1 MSALRVPAFRWLYAG
16 QAVSAVGDQVFP
28 VTVAVL
34 VLDSGGTAGELGLV
48 LAARFAA
55 LVLFSLLGGV
65 WADRLPRRR
74 VMLSADVLRLVAVLG
89 LVAVGTASVPVLA
102 ALVFLVGAGEAF
114 FRPAFGALLPS
125 VLPAPL
131 LPSGNALASSTHQL
145 AQVVGPGLAGL
156 LVAAAGVRAGFLF
169 DASTFALS
177 ALTLLRVHEEP
188 HVPGPR
194 SHLLAEVTEGV
205 RAVLARPWIAACL
218 LMFSVNMLA
227 VAAPVQVLLPVTVR
241 DTTGETAT
249 YGVVL
254 ALGAVGGLLGAF
266 VATRLPAATRGRA
279 AVLATTLY
287 AAEPVALLLEAPL
300 PLLCVAWAVGAA
312 GIGLFIVAWESSL
325 QADVPRALLARVVS
339 LDWMMSFALYPL
351 GLALVGPVVDAVGRR
366 PLLVTSAVLAL
377 ALPPL
382 VLRVPGVTAFRTA
395 APAAAPGTTASA
407 TTASATTASG
417 PG

>member
-1 MSALRVPAFRWLYAG
+1 MSALAVPAFRWLYAG

-34 VLDSGGTAGELGLV
+34 VLDGGGSAGELGLV

-74 VMLSADVLRLVAVLG
+74 VMLSADLLRLAAVLG
-89 LVAVGTASVPVLA
+89 LVVAGTASTPVLA
-102 ALVFLVGAGEAF
+102 VLVFAVGAGEAF

-125 VLPAPL
+125 VLPPSL

-169 DASTFALS
+169 DAATFATS

-188 HVPGPR
+188 HVPAPR
-194 SHLLAEVTEGV
+194 ARVLREVADGV
-205 RAVLARPWIAACL
+205 RAVRDRSWIAACL
-218 LMFSVNMLA
+218 VMFSVYML
-227 VAAPVQVLLPVTVR
+227 VVGAPVQVLLPVTVR

-254 ALGAVGGLLGAF
+254 ALGAVGGLLGAWA
-266 VATRLPAATRGRA
+266 ATRLPAATRGRT
-279 AVLATTLY
+279 AVLATSLC
-287 AAEPVALLLEAPL
+287 AAEPLALLLEAPL
-300 PLLCVAWAVGAA
+300 PVLCAAWAVSSA
-312 GIGLFIVAWESSL
+312 GIGLFVVAWESSL
-325 QADVPRALLARVVS
+325 QADVPPALLARVVS

-351 GLALVGPVVDAVGRR
+351 GLALTGPVVHAVGRGPVLVTAVVLALGL
-366 PLLVTSAVLAL
+366 PLLVLG
-377 ALPPL
+377 
-382 VLRVPGVTAFRTA
+382 VPGVREFRTL
-395 APAAAPGTTASA
+395 PATAS
-407 TTASATTASG
+407 SA
-417 PG
+417 PR